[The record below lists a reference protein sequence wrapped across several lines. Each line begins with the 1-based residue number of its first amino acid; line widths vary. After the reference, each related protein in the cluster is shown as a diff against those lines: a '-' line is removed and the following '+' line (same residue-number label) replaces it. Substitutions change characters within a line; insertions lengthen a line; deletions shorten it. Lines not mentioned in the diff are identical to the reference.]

1 MSKGLKIIELR
12 AENVKKLKAIEI
24 RPDGNTIVISGRNEQ
39 GKSSV
44 MDSIWYALGG
54 REAAKGLKKPIREG
68 EETAF
73 VKLDL
78 GDIIVKRNWTSND
91 QSYLSVE
98 NKDGATFKSPQTI
111 LDGLIGNLSFDPLAF
126 SNMDGKKQREALL
139 DLVDIKIDL
148 DEWEKD
154 RAEAYEE
161 RTGVNRKVKELEG
174 QIAGIVVPEDTPD
187 EEVNSSTVLDEI
199 QEAQAVKDKNDGARS
214 NRVLSIDQLAR
225 EELVIV
231 GLINEIDDIEK
242 KLSDKCDLLGQLQDG
257 LKKTMKDISCQEAA
271 IEKLVD
277 PDMTAFREKLAN
289 VETVNQAV
297 REKQRGVE
305 LQSSLDKVKKESGE
319 LTTEIDG
326 MDKEKSDAIEAAEF
340 PIEHLGFD
348 ETGVT
353 YKGIPFGQCSA
364 AERLRVSL
372 CIAMAANP
380 RLKVLRIMDGSLL
393 DEANLKVINE
403 MVKENDYQ
411 LWIEK
416 IAEAPDGASVFIED
430 GAIKETGA

>member
-44 MDSIWYALGG
+44 LDAIFLALGG
-54 REAAKGLKKPIREG
+54 KVAAKGVTKPIRDG
-68 EETAF
+68 EESAYAR
-73 VKLDL
+73 VDL

-91 QSYLSVE
+91 KSYLTVE
-98 NKDGATFKSPQTI
+98 NRDGATFKSPQAI

-187 EEVNSSTVLDEI
+187 EEVKSAKVLDEI
-199 QEAQAVKDKNDGARS
+199 AEAQRVLDANDEKRRFAADFKKVLSTFVKDAEETERAVKEQQED
-214 NRVLSIDQLAR
+214 LAIIV
-225 EELVIV
+225 EKIKTLDSENQAKDAEL
-231 GLINEIDDIEK
+231 
-242 KLSDKCDLLGQLQDG
+242 
-257 LKKTMKDISCQEAA
+257 
-271 IEKLVD
+271 EKLVD
-277 PDMTAFREKLAN
+277 PDMTVFKEKLAN

-305 LQSSLDKVKKESGE
+305 LQSSLDKVKKESGD

-380 RLKVLRIMDGSLL
+380 KLKVLRIMDGSLL

-411 LWIEK
+411 CWIEVVS
-416 IAEAPDGASVFIED
+416 EAPDGASVFIED
-430 GAIKETGA
+430 GAIKE

>member
-1 MSKGLKIIELR
+1 MSEGKGLKIIELK

-44 MDSIWYALGG
+44 MDSVWYALGG
-54 REAAKGLKKPIREG
+54 RDAAKGLKKPIRDG

-78 GDIIVKRNWTSND
+78 GDLIVKRNWTGND
-91 QSYLSVE
+91 KSYLSIE
-98 NKDGATFKSPQTI
+98 NKDGAVFKSPQAI

-126 SNMDGKKQREALL
+126 SNMSDKEQKESLL
-139 DLVDIKIDL
+139 NLVDIKLDL
-148 DEWEKD
+148 EEWEKD
-154 RAEAYEE
+154 RAEAYGE

-174 QIAGIVVPEDTPD
+174 QVAGIEVPEDTPD
-187 EEVNSSTVLDEI
+187 EEVKTVTVLEEI
-199 QEAQAVKDKNDGARS
+199 EKAQKVKDENDDHRRDFDLSQDKLIEAE
-214 NRVLSIDQLAR
+214 NEVLRCEEIIASLTHQLA
-225 EELVIV
+225 
-231 GLINEIDDIEK
+231 EK
-242 KLSDKCDLLGQLQDG
+242 KSLLE
-257 LKKTMKDISCQEAA
+257 TMKSHVSTATGSISKARVI

-277 PDMTAFREKLAN
+277 PDMTAFKEKLAN
-289 VETVNQAV
+289 VETINQSV
-297 REKQRGVE
+297 REKKRGVE
-305 LQSSLDKVKKESGE
+305 LQSSLDKKKKEIDD
-319 LTTEIDG
+319 LTKEIEG
-326 MDKEKSDAIEAAEF
+326 MDKDKSDAIVAAKF

-353 YKGIPFGQCSA
+353 YKEIPFGQCSA

-380 RLKVLRIMDGSLL
+380 KLKVLRIMDGSLL
-393 DEANLKVINE
+393 DETNLKVINE
-403 MVKENDYQ
+403 MVKEKDYQ

-416 IAEAPDGASVFIED
+416 ISEAPDGVSVFIED
-430 GAIKETGA
+430 GAIKE